1 MADEKIKFDEVKCS
15 VELFNKV
22 IGVLQKI
29 PYNQV
34 ATLMDEIKVGFFAIP
49 LAPEI
54 HMDPAKP
61 GADTGVVNG
70 EQLDRGMSDTGE

>member
-34 ATLMDEIKVGFFAIP
+34 ATLMDEIKVGFFAMP

-54 HMDPAKP
+54 VQEAEDSNEAC
-61 GADTGVVNG
+61 
-70 EQLDRGMSDTGE
+70 TGE